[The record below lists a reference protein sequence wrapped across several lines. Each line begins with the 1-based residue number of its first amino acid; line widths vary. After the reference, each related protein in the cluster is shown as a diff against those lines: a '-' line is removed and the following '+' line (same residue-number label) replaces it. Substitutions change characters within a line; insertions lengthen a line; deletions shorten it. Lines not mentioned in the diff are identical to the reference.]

1 MVLLYWSD
9 MRAWGLQGTV
19 DCNKKLT
26 RHRRAFEAV
35 KEIWLSVRPGVS
47 GGCHVRPE
55 TPEMGRWRIAALSPS
70 YRG

>member
-26 RHRRAFEAV
+26 RHRRDHPARV
-35 KEIWLSVRPGVS
+35 IGS
-47 GGCHVRPE
+47 GAS
-55 TPEMGRWRIAALSPS
+55 AARARRLLTTCPA
-70 YRG
+70 